1 MVELL
6 SRKQKAESKKQKAIL
21 AEIRAD
27 FFQHRILLIP
37 LIFLFDY
44 KKINKD

>member
-1 MVELL
+1 M
-6 SRKQKAESKKQKAIL
+6 SRKQKAIL

-37 LIFLFDY
+37 LIYFYDFVRF
-44 KKINKD
+44 KKINEG